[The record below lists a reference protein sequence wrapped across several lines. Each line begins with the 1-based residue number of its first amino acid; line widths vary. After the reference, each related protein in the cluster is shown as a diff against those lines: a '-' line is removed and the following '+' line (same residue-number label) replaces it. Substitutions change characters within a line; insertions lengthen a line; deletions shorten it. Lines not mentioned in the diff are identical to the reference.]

1 MEMYRFF
8 CTFATLNDINN
19 VRAMNKLRLSMMAL
33 LLGAAI
39 SINAQVTPV
48 SQMEK
53 LDRGLVAVPVS
64 NTSNFVSWR
73 LLGTDNKAA
82 TTFDL
87 LRNGTVIASG
97 LSVTNYQDNAGSAS
111 SKYQVVTKV
120 NGEATETSAEVQPW
134 AAKYKSLKLDRP
146 KGGVHATWGD
156 DKNRS
161 KGTNLPYAYYPND
174 MSVGDVDGDGQYE
187 LFLKWES
194 THAQDNSYSLGYT
207 GNTFIDCYK
216 MDGKR
221 LWRIDLGK
229 NIRDGAH
236 YTQFMVYDFDG
247 DGKAEMMCKTATGSI
262 DGLGNY
268 VNQAATDATI
278 KGHDNTKDYRNSGGH
293 ILSGPEYLTVF
304 EGLTGKAIHTTWYL
318 PGRAGTGSKRADT
331 GAALTEGGSELGKVS
346 SFPSG
351 FWGDNYGGRS
361 ERFLGAVAYINGAD
375 KPACGIFCRGYYT
388 QAYVWAVSFDGT
400 RLHTEWLH
408 CSPSTTQSLVWNK
421 TGTTAIKVE
430 VDGETLVR
438 NGMKSATQNTSG
450 IKSTD
455 SNGGIAGSNTLYGNG
470 NHNLSIADVDG
481 DGCDEIIW
489 GAGALNN
496 DGTLLYATGMGHGDA
511 IHVGKMIPDR
521 EGLQVF
527 DVHEE
532 KLNANFGSWDLHD
545 ARTGEIIWH
554 GGNADKDNGRGMAG
568 DLTGKDGYEFW
579 SSDDRNP
586 RNAIS
591 GKTVINKSCSENF
604 RIYWDG
610 SCQDQLLDGSY
621 SYNKDK
627 GIDANWDQSST
638 ANPKIDKWNGSSFS
652 TLISFNS
659 AAYNNAQTANYTK
672 ATPCLQADILG
683 DWREELIM
691 WNKKD
696 SAEIMIFS
704 TWTPTTYAVPTL
716 MHDHVYRMGVAWQ
729 NTAYN
734 QPPHL
739 GYYLPD
745 YISGKI
751 TGIIGIQA
759 DKNTG
764 KEDGSWYTLS
774 GQKLNGMPTQKGLY
788 INNGRK
794 IIIK

>member
-1 MEMYRFF
+1 
-8 CTFATLNDINN
+8 
-19 VRAMNKLRLSMMAL
+19 
-33 LLGAAI
+33 
-39 SINAQVTPV
+39 
-48 SQMEK
+48 MEK
-53 LDRGLVAVPVS
+53 LDRGLVAIP
-64 NTSNFVSWR
+64 TSTTANFVSWR
-73 LLGTDNKAA
+73 LLGTDDKAN

-97 LSVTNYQDNAGSAS
+97 LTKTNYQDTQGSATA
-111 SKYQVVTKV
+111 KYQVVTKV
-120 NGEATETSAEVQPW
+120 NGSAIENSAEVTPW
-134 AAKYKSLKLDRP
+134 GKKYLSLKLDRP
-146 KGGVHATWGD
+146 KGGTISNWSNTDASTGPTTAT
-156 DKNRS
+156 
-161 KGTNLPYAYYPND
+161 YAYYPND

-194 THAQDNSYSLGYT
+194 THAQDNSRSHGAT

-216 MDGKR
+216 LDGTR
-221 LWRIDLGK
+221 LWRLDLGL

-247 DGKAEMMCKTATGSI
+247 DGKAEMMCKTAAGSK

-268 VNQAATDATI
+268 VNQAATDETI

-304 EGLTGKAIHTTWYL
+304 DGLTGKAIHTTWYL
-318 PGRAGTGSKRADT
+318 PGRAGTGSKTSSGSSA
-331 GAALTEGGSELGKVS
+331 TEGGSELGKVS
-346 SFPSG
+346 TFPSG

-388 QAYVWAVSFDGT
+388 KAYVWAVSFDGS

-408 CSPSTTQSLVWNK
+408 CSPSTTQWLVYASKWAEGQSGL
-421 TGTTAIKVE
+421 TYT
-430 VDGETLVR
+430 VDGDLLKRIPIKT
-438 NGMKSATQNTSG
+438 APANTG
-450 IKSTD
+450 GVKSTD
-455 SNGGIAGSNTLYGNG
+455 TSGGVVGSNTLYGNG
-470 NHNLSIADVDG
+470 NHNMSIADVDG

-496 DGTLLYATGMGHGDA
+496 DGTLLYATGYGHGDA
-511 IHVGKMIPDR
+511 MHVGKMIPDR
-521 EGLQVF
+521 EGYQVF

-532 KLNANFGSWDLHD
+532 KLTATHGSWDLHD
-545 ARTGEIIWH
+545 ARTGEVIYH
-554 GGNADKDNGRGMAG
+554 GGSADSDNGRGMAG

-579 SSDDRNP
+579 SSDVRTP
-586 RNAIS
+586 YSALT
-591 GKTVINKSCSENF
+591 GKATSIKNCSVNF

-610 SCQDQLLDGSY
+610 SIQDQLLDGSY
-621 SYNKDK
+621 KYSGDVW
-627 GIDANWDQSST
+627 AQT
-638 ANPKIDKWNGSSFS
+638 AHAEPVITKWNGSSFS
-652 TLISFNS
+652 NVVSFYS
-659 AAYNNAQTANYTK
+659 TTYNNAQTANYTK

-683 DWREELIM
+683 DWREELVM

-696 SAEIMIFS
+696 SSEIMIFT

-716 MHDHVYRMGVAWQ
+716 MHDHTYRMGICWQ

-745 YISGKI
+745 YINGKI
-751 TGIIGIQA
+751 DTGI
-759 DKNTG
+759 KVVRG
-764 KEDGSWYTLS
+764 KMVDERDDNWYTIN
-774 GQKLNGMPTQKGLY
+774 GQKLIDKPSKPGLY
-788 INNGRK
+788 INNNK
-794 IIIK
+794 KVIIR

>member
-1 MEMYRFF
+1 
-8 CTFATLNDINN
+8 
-19 VRAMNKLRLSMMAL
+19 MMAL
-33 LLGAAI
+33 VCMAMHA
-39 SINAQVTPV
+39 SAQVTPL

-53 LDRGLVAVPVS
+53 LDRGLVATRS
-64 NTSNFVSWR
+64 GLTKNFISWR
-73 LLGTDNKAA
+73 LFGTDDKAA

-87 LRNGTVIASG
+87 LRDGEVIASD
-97 LSVTNYQDNAGSAS
+97 LKVTNFEDSRGTAS
-111 SKYQVVTKV
+111 STYQVVTKK
-120 NGEATETSAEVQPW
+120 NGVATETSQSVNTWE
-134 AAKYKSLKLDRP
+134 KKFLTLKLDRP
-146 KGGVHATWGD
+146 AGGKHASWNG
-156 DKNRS
+156 S
-161 KGTNLPYAYYPND
+161 TNVPYAYYPND

-194 THAQDNSYSLGYT
+194 THAQDNSYSKGYT
-207 GNTFIDCYK
+207 GNTYIDCYRL
-216 MDGKR
+216 DGTR
-221 LWRIDLGK
+221 LWRIDLGQ

-247 DGKAEMMCKTATGSI
+247 DGKAEMMCKTATGSK

-278 KGHDNTKDYRNSGGH
+278 KGHGNSKDYRNSNGH
-293 ILSGPEYLTVF
+293 ILQGPEYLTVF
-304 EGLTGKAIHTTWYL
+304 DGLTGKAIHTTWYL
-318 PGRAGTGSKRADT
+318 PGRAGTGSKTPSGSTA
-331 GAALTEGGSELGKVS
+331 TEGGSELGKVS
-346 SFPSG
+346 TFPNG
-351 FWGDNYGGRS
+351 FWGDNYGNRS
-361 ERFLGAVAYINGAD
+361 ERFLGAVAYVNGAD

-408 CSPSTTQSLVWNK
+408 CSPNANQSLVYVSKWAEGQAGLEFNIDGDALKRLPAK
-421 TGTTAIKVE
+421 TAP
-430 VDGETLVR
+430 
-438 NGMKSATQNTSG
+438 ANTG
-450 IKSTD
+450 GVKSTD

-481 DGCDEIIW
+481 DGCDEILW

-496 DGTLLYATGMGHGDA
+496 DGTLLYATGYGHGDA

-532 KLNANFGSWDLHD
+532 KLTAAHGSWDLHD
-545 ARTGEIIWH
+545 AKTGEIIYH
-554 GGNADKDNGRGMAG
+554 GGSADKDNGRGMAG

-579 SSDDRNP
+579 SGDERQP
-586 RNAIS
+586 RSAAT
-591 GKTVINKSCSENF
+591 GTTAINKSCSVNF

-610 SCQDQLLDGSY
+610 SYQDQLLDGSY
-621 SYNKDK
+621 QYDK
-627 GIDANWDQSST
+627 NLGDDVAMWDQSSY
-638 ANPKIDKWNGSSFS
+638 ANPYIQKWNGSSFS
-652 TLISFNS
+652 DVIKFYS
-659 AAYNNAQTANYTK
+659 ATYNYAQTANYTK

-696 SAEIMIFS
+696 SAEVMIFT
-704 TWTPTTYAVPTL
+704 TWTPTEYAVPTL

-745 YISGKI
+745 YISGKEL
-751 TGIIGIQA
+751 TGIANVTNNNVTKTII
-759 DKNTG
+759 DLTG
-764 KEDGSWYTLS
+764 HRQRHLRRGLNIVVEDGIA
-774 GQKLNGMPTQKGLY
+774 K
-788 INNGRK
+788 K
-794 IIIK
+794 ILVK

>member
-1 MEMYRFF
+1 MSLIGLI
-8 CTFATLNDINN
+8 TI
-19 VRAMNKLRLSMMAL
+19 VSQ
-33 LLGAAI
+33 
-39 SINAQVTPV
+39 AQITPA

-53 LDRGLVAVPVS
+53 LDRGLVAVP
-64 NTSNFVSWR
+64 TSTTANFVSWR
-73 LLGTDNKAA
+73 LLGTDDKAN

-97 LSVTNYQDNAGSAS
+97 LTKTNYQDTQGSATA
-111 SKYQVVTKV
+111 KYQVVTKV
-120 NGEATETSAEVQPW
+120 NGSAIENSAEVTPW
-134 AAKYKSLKLDRP
+134 GKKYLSLKLDRP
-146 KGGVHATWGD
+146 KGGTISNWSNTDASTGPTTAT
-156 DKNRS
+156 
-161 KGTNLPYAYYPND
+161 YAYYPND

-194 THAQDNSYSLGYT
+194 THAQDNSRSHGAT

-216 MDGKR
+216 LDGTR
-221 LWRIDLGK
+221 LWRLDLGL

-247 DGKAEMMCKTATGSI
+247 DGKAEMMCKTAAGSK

-304 EGLTGKAIHTTWYL
+304 DGLTGKAIHTTWYL
-318 PGRAGTGSKRADT
+318 PGRAGTGSKT
-331 GAALTEGGSELGKVS
+331 SSGSSTTEGGSELGKVS
-346 SFPSG
+346 TYPNG

-388 QAYVWAVSFDGT
+388 KAYVWAVSFDGS

-408 CSPSTTQSLVWNK
+408 CSPSTTQWLVYASKWAEGQSGL
-421 TGTTAIKVE
+421 TYT
-430 VDGETLVR
+430 VDGDLLKRIPIKT
-438 NGMKSATQNTSG
+438 APANTG
-450 IKSTD
+450 GVKSTD
-455 SNGGIAGSNTLYGNG
+455 TSGGVVGSNTLYGNG
-470 NHNLSIADVDG
+470 NHNMSIADVDG

-496 DGTLLYATGMGHGDA
+496 DGTLLYATGYGHGDA
-511 IHVGKMIPDR
+511 MHVGKMIPDR
-521 EGLQVF
+521 EGYQVF

-532 KLNANFGSWDLHD
+532 KLTATHGSWDLHD
-545 ARTGEIIWH
+545 ARTGEVIYH
-554 GGNADKDNGRGMAG
+554 GGSADSDNGRGMAG

-579 SSDDRNP
+579 SSDVRTP
-586 RNAIS
+586 YSALT
-591 GKTVINKSCSENF
+591 GKATSIKNCSVNF

-610 SCQDQLLDGSY
+610 SIQDQLLDGSY
-621 SYNKDK
+621 KYSGDVW
-627 GIDANWDQSST
+627 AQT
-638 ANPKIDKWNGSSFS
+638 AHAEPVITKWNGSSFS
-652 TLISFNS
+652 NVVSFYS
-659 AAYNNAQTANYTK
+659 TTYNNAQTANYTK

-683 DWREELIM
+683 DWREELVM

-696 SAEIMIFS
+696 SSEIMIFT

-716 MHDHVYRMGVAWQ
+716 MHDHTYRMGICWQ

-745 YISGKI
+745 YINGKI
-751 TGIIGIQA
+751 DTGIKDI
-759 DKNTG
+759 KG
-764 KEDGSWYTLS
+764 KMVDERDDNWYTIN
-774 GQKLNGMPTQKGLY
+774 GQKLIGKPSKPGLY
-788 INNGRK
+788 INNNK
-794 IIIK
+794 KVIIR

>member
-1 MEMYRFF
+1 
-8 CTFATLNDINN
+8 
-19 VRAMNKLRLSMMAL
+19 MNKLRLFFMSLMAL
-33 LLGAAI
+33 VTIA
-39 SINAQVTPV
+39 SKAQITPA

-53 LDRGLVAVPVS
+53 LDRGLVAVP
-64 NTSNFVSWR
+64 TSTTANFVSWR
-73 LLGTDNKAA
+73 LLGTDDKAN

-97 LSVTNYQDNAGSAS
+97 LTKTNYQDTQGSATA
-111 SKYQVVTKV
+111 KYQVVTKV
-120 NGEATETSAEVQPW
+120 NGSTIENSAEVTPW
-134 AAKYKSLKLDRP
+134 GKKYLSLKLDRP
-146 KGGVHATWGD
+146 KGGTISNWSNTDASTGPTTAT
-156 DKNRS
+156 
-161 KGTNLPYAYYPND
+161 YAYYPND

-194 THAQDNSYSLGYT
+194 THAQDNSRSHGAT

-216 MDGKR
+216 LDGTR
-221 LWRIDLGK
+221 LWRLDLGL

-247 DGKAEMMCKTATGSI
+247 DGKAEMMCKTAAGSK

-268 VNQAATDATI
+268 VNQAATDETI

-304 EGLTGKAIHTTWYL
+304 DGLTGKAIHTTWYL
-318 PGRAGTGSKRADT
+318 PGRAGTGSKT
-331 GAALTEGGSELGKVS
+331 SSGSSTTEGGSELGKVS
-346 SFPSG
+346 TYPNG

-388 QAYVWAVSFDGT
+388 KAYVWAVSFDGS

-408 CSPSTTQSLVWNK
+408 CSPSTTQWLVYASKWAEGQSGL
-421 TGTTAIKVE
+421 TYT
-430 VDGETLVR
+430 VDGDLLKRIPIKT
-438 NGMKSATQNTSG
+438 APANTG
-450 IKSTD
+450 GVKSTD
-455 SNGGIAGSNTLYGNG
+455 TSGGVVGSNTLYGNG
-470 NHNLSIADVDG
+470 NHNMSIADVDG

-496 DGTLLYATGMGHGDA
+496 DGTLLYATGYGHGDA
-511 IHVGKMIPDR
+511 MHVGKMIPDR
-521 EGLQVF
+521 EGYQVF

-532 KLNANFGSWDLHD
+532 KLTATHGSWDLHD
-545 ARTGEIIWH
+545 ARTGEVIYH
-554 GGNADKDNGRGMAG
+554 GGSADSDNGRGMAG

-579 SSDDRNP
+579 SSDVRTP
-586 RNAIS
+586 YSALT
-591 GKTVINKSCSENF
+591 GKATSIKNCSVNF

-610 SCQDQLLDGSY
+610 SIQDQLLDGSY
-621 SYNKDK
+621 KYSGDVW
-627 GIDANWDQSST
+627 AQT
-638 ANPKIDKWNGSSFS
+638 AHAEPVITKWNGSSFS
-652 TLISFNS
+652 NVVSFYS
-659 AAYNNAQTANYTK
+659 TTYNNAQTANYTK

-683 DWREELIM
+683 DWREELVM

-696 SAEIMIFS
+696 SSEIMIFT

-716 MHDHVYRMGVAWQ
+716 MHDHTYRMGICWQ

-745 YISGKI
+745 YINGKI
-751 TGIIGIQA
+751 DTGI
-759 DKNTG
+759 KVVRG
-764 KEDGSWYTLS
+764 KMVDERDDNWYTIN
-774 GQKLNGMPTQKGLY
+774 GQKLIGKPSKPGLY
-788 INNGRK
+788 INNNK
-794 IIIK
+794 KVIIR

>member
-1 MEMYRFF
+1 MSLIGLI
-8 CTFATLNDINN
+8 TI
-19 VRAMNKLRLSMMAL
+19 VSQ
-33 LLGAAI
+33 
-39 SINAQVTPV
+39 AQITPA

-53 LDRGLVAVPVS
+53 LDRGLVAVS
-64 NTSNFVSWR
+64 TSTTANFVSWR
-73 LLGTDNKAA
+73 LLGTDDKAN

-97 LSVTNYQDNAGSAS
+97 LTKTNYQDTQGSATA
-111 SKYQVVTKV
+111 KYQVVTKV
-120 NGEATETSAEVQPW
+120 NGSAIENSAEVTPW
-134 AAKYKSLKLDRP
+134 GKKYLSLKLDRP
-146 KGGVHATWGD
+146 KGGTISNWSNTDASTGPTTAT
-156 DKNRS
+156 
-161 KGTNLPYAYYPND
+161 YAYYPND

-194 THAQDNSYSLGYT
+194 THAQDNSRSHGAT
-207 GNTFIDCYK
+207 GNTFIDCYQL
-216 MDGKR
+216 DGTR
-221 LWRIDLGK
+221 LWRLDLGL

-247 DGKAEMMCKTATGSI
+247 DGKAEMMCKTAAGSK

-268 VNQAATDATI
+268 VNQAATDETI

-304 EGLTGKAIHTTWYL
+304 DGLTGKAIHTTWYL
-318 PGRAGTGSKRADT
+318 PGRAGTGSKT
-331 GAALTEGGSELGKVS
+331 SSGSSTTEGGSELGKVS
-346 SFPSG
+346 TYPNG

-388 QAYVWAVSFDGT
+388 KAYVWAVSFDGS

-408 CSPSTTQSLVWNK
+408 CSPSTTQWLVYASKWAEGQSGL
-421 TGTTAIKVE
+421 TYT
-430 VDGETLVR
+430 VDGDLLKRIPIKT
-438 NGMKSATQNTSG
+438 APANTG
-450 IKSTD
+450 GVKSTD
-455 SNGGIAGSNTLYGNG
+455 TSGGVVGSNTLYGNG
-470 NHNLSIADVDG
+470 NHNMSIADVDG

-496 DGTLLYATGMGHGDA
+496 DGTLLYATGYGHGDA
-511 IHVGKMIPDR
+511 MHVGKMIPDR
-521 EGLQVF
+521 EGYQVF

-532 KLNANFGSWDLHD
+532 KLTATHGSWDLHD
-545 ARTGEIIWH
+545 ARTGEVIYH
-554 GGNADKDNGRGMAG
+554 GGSADSDNGRGMAG

-579 SSDDRNP
+579 SSDVRTP
-586 RNAIS
+586 YSALT
-591 GKTVINKSCSENF
+591 GKATSIKNCSVNF

-610 SCQDQLLDGSY
+610 SIQDQLLDGSY
-621 SYNKDK
+621 KYSGDVW
-627 GIDANWDQSST
+627 AQT
-638 ANPKIDKWNGSSFS
+638 AHAEPVITKWNGSSFS
-652 TLISFNS
+652 NVVSFYS
-659 AAYNNAQTANYTK
+659 TTYNNAQTANYTK

-683 DWREELIM
+683 DWREELVM

-696 SAEIMIFS
+696 SSEIMIFT

-716 MHDHVYRMGVAWQ
+716 MHDHTYRMGICWQ

-745 YISGKI
+745 YINGKI
-751 TGIIGIQA
+751 DTGI
-759 DKNTG
+759 KVVKG
-764 KEDGSWYTLS
+764 KMVDERDDNWYTIN
-774 GQKLNGMPTQKGLY
+774 GQKLIGKPSKPGLY
-788 INNGRK
+788 INNNK
-794 IIIK
+794 KVIIR

>member
-1 MEMYRFF
+1 
-8 CTFATLNDINN
+8 
-19 VRAMNKLRLSMMAL
+19 MMAL
-33 LLGAAI
+33 VCMAMHA
-39 SINAQVTPV
+39 SAQVTPS

-53 LDRGLVAVPVS
+53 LDRGVVATRS
-64 NTSNFVSWR
+64 GLTKNFISWR
-73 LLGTDNKAA
+73 LFGTDDKAV

-87 LRNGTVIASG
+87 LRDGEVVASDLKVTNFEDSKGTV
-97 LSVTNYQDNAGSAS
+97 S
-111 SKYQVVTKV
+111 STYQVVTKI
-120 NGEATETSAEVQPW
+120 NGVATETSESVKTW
-134 AAKYKSLKLDRP
+134 EKKFLTLKLERP
-146 KGGVHATWGD
+146 AGGIHANWNG
-156 DKNRS
+156 S
-161 KGTNLPYAYYPND
+161 TNVPYAYYPND

-194 THAQDNSYSLGYT
+194 THAQDNSYSKGYT
-207 GNTFIDCYK
+207 GNTYIDCYRL
-216 MDGKR
+216 DGTR
-221 LWRIDLGK
+221 LWRIDLGQ

-247 DGKAEMMCKTATGSI
+247 DGKAEMMCKTATGSK
-262 DGLGNY
+262 DGQGNY

-278 KGHDNTKDYRNSGGH
+278 KGHANNKDYRNSNGH
-293 ILSGPEYLTVF
+293 ILQGPEYLTVF
-304 EGLTGKAIHTTWYL
+304 DGLTGKAIHTTWYL
-318 PGRAGTGSKRADT
+318 PGRAGTGSKTPSGSTA
-331 GAALTEGGSELGKVS
+331 TEGGSELGKVS
-346 SFPSG
+346 TFPSG
-351 FWGDNYGGRS
+351 FWGDNYGNRS

-375 KPACGIFCRGYYT
+375 KPACSIFCRGYYT

-408 CSPSTTQSLVWNK
+408 CSPNANQSLVYVSKWAEGQAGLEFNIDGDALKRLPAK
-421 TGTTAIKVE
+421 TAP
-430 VDGETLVR
+430 
-438 NGMKSATQNTSG
+438 ANTG
-450 IKSTD
+450 GVKSTD

-481 DGCDEIIW
+481 DGCDEILW

-496 DGTLLYATGMGHGDA
+496 DGTLLYATGYGHGDA

-532 KLNANFGSWDLHD
+532 KLTTAHGSWDLHD
-545 ARTGEIIWH
+545 AKTGEIIYH
-554 GGNADKDNGRGMAG
+554 GGSADKDNGRGMAG

-579 SSDDRNP
+579 SGDERQP
-586 RNAIS
+586 RSAAT
-591 GKTVINKSCSENF
+591 GTTAINKSCSVNF

-610 SCQDQLLDGSY
+610 SYQDQLLDGSY
-621 SYNKDK
+621 QYDK
-627 GIDANWDQSST
+627 NLGDDVAMWDQSSY
-638 ANPKIDKWNGSSFS
+638 ANPYIQKWNGSSFS
-652 TLISFNS
+652 DVIKFYS
-659 AAYNNAQTANYTK
+659 ATYNYAQTANYTK

-696 SAEIMIFS
+696 SAEVMIFT
-704 TWTPTTYAVPTL
+704 TWTPTEYAVPTL

-745 YISGKI
+745 YISGKEL
-751 TGIIGIQA
+751 TGIANVTNNNVTKTII
-759 DKNTG
+759 DLTG
-764 KEDGSWYTLS
+764 HRQRHLRRGLNIVVEDGIA
-774 GQKLNGMPTQKGLY
+774 K
-788 INNGRK
+788 K
-794 IIIK
+794 ILVK

>member
-1 MEMYRFF
+1 
-8 CTFATLNDINN
+8 
-19 VRAMNKLRLSMMAL
+19 MNKLRLFFVSLMAL
-33 LLGAAI
+33 VTIA
-39 SINAQVTPV
+39 SKAQITPA

-53 LDRGLVAVPVS
+53 LDRGLVAVP
-64 NTSNFVSWR
+64 TSTTANFVSWR
-73 LLGTDNKAA
+73 LLGTDDKAN

-97 LSVTNYQDNAGSAS
+97 LTKTNYQDTQGSATA
-111 SKYQVVTKV
+111 KYQVVTKI
-120 NGEATETSAEVQPW
+120 NGSAIESSEEVTPW
-134 AAKYKSLKLDRP
+134 GKKYLSLKLDRP
-146 KGGVHATWGD
+146 KGGTISNWSNTDASTGPTTAT
-156 DKNRS
+156 
-161 KGTNLPYAYYPND
+161 YAYYPND

-194 THAQDNSYSLGYT
+194 THAQDNSRSLGAT

-216 MDGKR
+216 LDGTR
-221 LWRIDLGK
+221 LWRLDLGL

-247 DGKAEMMCKTATGSI
+247 DGKAEMMCKTAAGSK

-268 VNQAATDATI
+268 VNQAATDETI

-304 EGLTGKAIHTTWYL
+304 DGLTGKAIHTTWYL
-318 PGRAGTGSKRADT
+318 PGRAGTGSKT
-331 GAALTEGGSELGKVS
+331 SSGSSTTEGGSELGKVS
-346 SFPSG
+346 TYPNG

-388 QAYVWAVSFDGT
+388 KAYVWAVSFDGS

-408 CSPSTTQSLVWNK
+408 CSPSTTQWLVYASKWDDGQPGL
-421 TGTTAIKVE
+421 TYT
-430 VDGETLVR
+430 VDGDLLKRIPIKT
-438 NGMKSATQNTSG
+438 APANTG
-450 IKSTD
+450 GVKSTD
-455 SNGGIAGSNTLYGNG
+455 TSGGVVGSNTLYGNG
-470 NHNLSIADVDG
+470 NHNMSIADVDG

-496 DGTLLYATGMGHGDA
+496 DGTLLYATGYGHGDA
-511 IHVGKMIPDR
+511 MHVGKMIPDR
-521 EGLQVF
+521 EGYQVF

-532 KLNANFGSWDLHD
+532 KLTATHGSWDLHD
-545 ARTGEIIWH
+545 ARTGEVIYH
-554 GGNADKDNGRGMAG
+554 GGSADSDNGRGMAG

-579 SSDDRNP
+579 SSDVRTP
-586 RNAIS
+586 YSALT
-591 GKTVINKSCSENF
+591 GKATSIKNCSVNF

-610 SCQDQLLDGSY
+610 SIQDQLLDGSY
-621 SYNKDK
+621 KYSGDVW
-627 GIDANWDQSST
+627 AQT
-638 ANPKIDKWNGSSFS
+638 AHAEPVITKWNGSSFS
-652 TLISFNS
+652 NVVSFYS
-659 AAYNNAQTANYTK
+659 TTYNNAQTANYTK

-683 DWREELIM
+683 DWREELVM

-696 SAEIMIFS
+696 SSEIMIFT

-716 MHDHVYRMGVAWQ
+716 MHDHTYRMGICWQ

-745 YISGKI
+745 YINGKI
-751 TGIIGIQA
+751 DTGI
-759 DKNTG
+759 KVVRG
-764 KEDGSWYTLS
+764 KMVDERDDNWYTIN
-774 GQKLNGMPTQKGLY
+774 GQKLIDKPSKPGLY
-788 INNGRK
+788 INNNK
-794 IIIK
+794 KVIIR